1 MGPRSPGE
9 VAPQLTGGGLSPV
22 PPGWDARTMCFFV
35 ADVIAFMT
43 DLDGR
48 RSIAVARDTLVIPG
62 TNSVREA
69 EL

>member
-1 MGPRSPGE
+1 
-9 VAPQLTGGGLSPV
+9 
-22 PPGWDARTMCFFV
+22 MCLFV
-35 ADVIAFMT
+35 ADVIVFMT